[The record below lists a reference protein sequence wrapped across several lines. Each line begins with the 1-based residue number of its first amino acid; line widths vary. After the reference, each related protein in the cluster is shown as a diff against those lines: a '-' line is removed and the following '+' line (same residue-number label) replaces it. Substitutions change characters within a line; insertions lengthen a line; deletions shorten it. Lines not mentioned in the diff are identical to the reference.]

1 MGALAGF
8 VRFAEAVNDYVGR
21 TVAWLTLATV
31 VICATVVF
39 IRYALQ
45 TGYVWMQELY
55 VWTHAAAFMLG
66 AGYTL
71 MANKHVRVDIVYARA
86 RPKTQAWLDLLS
98 TIVFLFPWI
107 ILLIYFTWPY
117 VTHSWEIWETSS
129 QVGGTHPVASPR
141 VAVSV
146 VVISSL
152 ARLLM
157 SPIDTCRV
165 RELFPFSLNECW
177 ERCRRGGPT
186 APPLGCGA

>member
-86 RPKTQAWLDLLS
+86 SPRTQAWLDLVS
-98 TIVFLFPWI
+98 TFVFLFPWVG
-107 ILLIYFTWPY
+107 LLAYFAWPH
-117 VTHSWEIWETSS
+117 VTHSWALRETSS
-129 QVGGTHPVASPR
+129 QVGGMPGLYVMKT
-141 VAVSV
+141 
-146 VVISSL
+146 IIL
-152 ARLLM
+152 AFSGLM
-157 SPIDTCRV
+157 FLQGLAICGRSI
-165 RELFPFSLNECW
+165 LILK
-177 ERCRRGGPT
+177 GQGHL
-186 APPLGCGA
+186 APPRAIAGLGE